1 MKRVVN
7 TYHWLVGHGAVL
19 QEDTDD
25 LRLSKLGGQEER
37 GYPIVIRLIHLRFP
51 LREQKLDDLCESLLG
66 CPVERAP
73 SVVLHLIHIC
83 LPLLDK

>member
-1 MKRVVN
+1 MACCEACEARRRVVKRVVN

-37 GYPIVIRLIHLRFP
+37 GYPIVILTP
-51 LREQKLDDLCESLLG
+51 DLH
-66 CPVERAP
+66 VTAQRYI
-73 SVVLHLIHIC
+73 LHNVT
-83 LPLLDK
+83 